1 MVGDHGAAFLD
12 VVRGVVEPLG
22 SLPHAVRAVARSVRR
37 NSPPR
42 WVDEPLPPGLVV
54 PVPGHGD
61 MFCRDSHPQGGGE
74 RGTLLLLHG
83 WMLAS
88 DATWWPLY
96 HPLKRAGWRVIAVDA
111 RGHGR
116 GLRPDAHFRV
126 ADCADDVAALM
137 RILDVG
143 RTIALGYS
151 MGGAIAQELARR
163 HPDLLEGL
171 VLIATTAQWRTA
183 PQLRALWTAMG
194 ALQLALRLAPR
205 QTWSATVRA
214 LYGGAPPPWFAGE
227 LGRGAPWDI
236 AEAGREIGRFDSRSW
251 LGSVRV
257 PAAVVATTHDVLVPI
272 SLQRALA
279 RALDA
284 PLITV
289 AAGHL
294 APLTQPEALLVA
306 LGHALEAVVPA
317 SSRRAPA
324 GMGRDPAELLRE
336 APLRTGSSGALVS
349 DLQRLLHLSG
359 NSPGQVDGVFGP
371 ATAAA
376 VRRHQRA
383 NRLAGDGIVDVPT
396 WTSLHRGDRDRPR
409 PRAPRDTAVGST
421 HADANLIGRGRRP
434 AQRRRGRTPA
444 PLDEL

>member
-1 MVGDHGAAFLD
+1 MLGDHGAAFVD
-12 VVRGVVEPLG
+12 IVRGVVEPVA
-22 SLPHAVRAVARSVRR
+22 SLPHAVHAVARSMRR
-37 NSPPR
+37 NTPPQ
-42 WVDEPLPPGLVV
+42 WVDEPLPPGLIV

-83 WMLAS
+83 WMFAS
-88 DATWWPLY
+88 DANWWPLY
-96 HPLKRAGWRVIAVDA
+96 HPLKRAGWRAIAVDA

-116 GLRPDAHFRV
+116 GLRPESRFRI

-143 RTIALGYS
+143 PTVVVGYS

-171 VLIATTAQWRTA
+171 VLIATSAQWRTA

-205 QTWSATVRA
+205 QTWSAMVRA
-214 LYGGAPPPWFAGE
+214 LYGGVPPPWFAGE
-227 LGRGAPWDI
+227 LARGAPWDI

-251 LGSVRV
+251 LGAVRV

-279 RALDA
+279 RELGA

-289 AAGHL
+289 AAGHM
-294 APLTQPEALLVA
+294 ASLTDPEALLGA
-306 LGHALEAVVPA
+306 LGHALEAV
-317 SSRRAPA
+317 APTLA
-324 GMGRDPAELLRE
+324 GRVRSGVVRHAAELLRE
-336 APLRTGSSGALVS
+336 APLRAGANGALVAEV
-349 DLQRLLHLSG
+349 QRLLCLTG
-359 NSPGQVDGVFGP
+359 DSPGQVDGVFGP

-376 VRRHQRA
+376 VRRFQRA
-383 NRLAGDGIVDVPT
+383 NRVTDDGIVDVPT
-396 WTSLHRGDRDRPR
+396 WISLHGRDR
-409 PRAPRDTAVGST
+409 APSPGV
-421 HADANLIGRGRRP
+421 P
-434 AQRRRGRTPA
+434 
-444 PLDEL
+444 